1 MNFDGYFV
9 WKVSFDFHD
18 LDMWFAK
25 NDLNV
30 CVDVIY
36 SDGSLTYYRARLSG
50 ITTFHRIGDATV
62 HCSKS
67 FNFFFEVRNGFDG
80 DAQISTMYFKR
91 DLVDQKR
98 AKLMITQLPDRDDVQ
113 SKFNDLN
120 PWRADRDP
128 IALSTP

>member
-1 MNFDGYFV
+1 MKFDGYLL

-30 CVDVIY
+30 DVDVIY

-50 ITTFHRIGDATV
+50 ITTFHRLGDATF
-62 HCSKS
+62 HCSNN
-67 FNFFFEVRNGFDG
+67 FDFFFEGRKGFDG
-80 DAQISTMYFKR
+80 DEYINTMYFKR
-91 DLVDQKR
+91 DLVDQRR

-113 SKFNDLN
+113 SKFNELN